1 MRDLDAHLVEL
12 GLPGLPEALPRPVI
26 DSHTHADTTTEYTR
40 LTAADSLALAAS
52 VGVGRI
58 VQIGCDVEGSEYA
71 VALARSTPGV
81 VATVSIHP
89 NDAARAGDSLDAMID
104 RVAELA
110 QAGDIVRGI
119 GETGLDY
126 FRTRDGPGHALQKHS
141 FRRHIELAIE
151 LDKTLVIHDREAHD
165 DILDVLDEVGLPNR
179 IVMHCFSGDADFAA
193 RCLERGAWLS
203 FPGVVTFGSAE
214 ALRGALAVT
223 PVDRILVETD
233 APFLTPAPMRGKLN
247 APYLLPHT
255 VRFVAEQVGMD
266 LAEFCDH
273 LVANTFAAVN
283 GPWDQSVGE
292 QA

>member
-26 DSHTHADTTTEYTR
+26 DSHTHADTTNEYTR

-165 DILDVLDEVGLPNR
+165 DQQGQKPEPAAAPGAAAARPVGSRGVGDRGIGYGGIGPPEHQGALIPHR
-179 IVMHCFSGDADFAA
+179 RARPGPAGDAGGDQDVDGG
-193 RCLERGAWLS
+193 RHLRSRLE
-203 FPGVVTFGSAE
+203 SA
-214 ALRGALAVT
+214 G
-223 PVDRILVETD
+223 RILQEGLDHDPVHGTSD
-233 APFLTPAPMRGKLN
+233 AGAQ
-247 APYLLPHT
+247 Y
-255 VRFVAEQVGMD
+255 
-266 LAEFCDH
+266 
-273 LVANTFAAVN
+273 
-283 GPWDQSVGE
+283 
-292 QA
+292 